1 MVKHFGTLASRVL
14 RAHQEVTPCL
24 MRIQSGFMAD
34 KNIETVEK
42 TLQEMQETLRLMRE
56 ALKAPKQYISDA
68 YVPLK

>member
-1 MVKHFGTLASRVL
+1 MVKHISVLASRVL

-34 KNIETVEK
+34 TNIERVEK
-42 TLQEMQETLRLMRE
+42 TLQDMQDTLRLMRE
-56 ALKAPKQYISDA
+56 ALKTPPTPDDT